1 MNSKI
6 ASDKEQRHGTRYGGQ
21 ETRAKKQETRIKK
34 QETSNQQ
41 QATRLSEEKKYKNYS
56 AADIEKYHKG
66 LLSPGEM
73 NELEKAAL
81 DDPFLA
87 DALEGYKASAENV
100 SSDLSELKKKLE
112 ERVSEKKV
120 ISIAPSG
127 SSFKWWKAAVA
138 VVMLGGLGYFVFQIS
153 NGNKNNE
160 VATLEKKQNA
170 PQKTPPGDSGKFS
183 ESPHD
188 SASNLKST
196 PYAVPGEQEIGKA
209 KTSKEKLT
217 SKESP
222 QTETSKGNLA
232 VEITKPASPGYKQEK
247 DSIGVER
254 SLEGIAPAAVEKRS
268 AVADNNENR
277 GIVTYKKEDVL
288 NNRQA
293 NYFNGRIKDANN
305 NPLPFANITNTRDNV
320 GTYADAQGIFTLVSP
335 DSVLNVQVRSVGF
348 ENSTV
353 QLKNSAASNEV
364 VLQENKTAPDRVLSF
379 QKPDTS
385 RSRMANIKFEELEP
399 ADGWSNYNTYLAN
412 NINVPSDL
420 KRENEAKGQV
430 QVSFEVNQHG
440 DPINIRVEKSLCA
453 KCDEEAIRAVKQGPK
468 WKKKNKDKK
477 AKRITISV
485 PFDTDE

>member
-1 MNSKI
+1 M
-6 ASDKEQRHGTRYGGQ
+6 
-21 ETRAKKQETRIKK
+21 
-34 QETSNQQ
+34 
-41 QATRLSEEKKYKNYS
+41 SEEKKYKNYT
-56 AADIEKYHKG
+56 ATDIEKYHKG

-87 DALEGYKASAENV
+87 DALEGYKTTPINIA
-100 SSDLSELKKKLE
+100 SDLSELKKKLE
-112 ERVSEKKV
+112 ERVSETKV

-138 VVMLGGLGYFVFQIS
+138 VVMLGGLGYVVFQIS
-153 NGNKNNE
+153 NDNKSKE

-170 PQKTPPGDSGKFS
+170 PQKTPAGDSNKLI
-183 ESPHD
+183 ESSRD
-188 SASNLKST
+188 SVLNVKST
-196 PYAVPGEQEIGKA
+196 PSVMPDAKEIA
-209 KTSKEKLT
+209 KEKT

-222 QTETSKGNLA
+222 TSKASPQTEADNGNLA
-232 VEITKPASPGYKQEK
+232 AEITKPASPGYKQEK
-247 DSIGVER
+247 DSTGVYR
-254 SLEGIAPAAVEKRS
+254 SLEGIAPAAAEKRS
-268 AVADNNENR
+268 AVADDNENR
-277 GIVTYKKEDVL
+277 GFATYKKEDVL

-293 NYFNGRIKDANN
+293 NYFSGRIKDANN

-320 GTYADAQGIFTLVSP
+320 GTYADAQGRFTLVSP

-364 VLQENKTAPDRVLSF
+364 VLQENKTAPDKVLSF

-399 ADGWSNYNTYLAN
+399 ADGWSNYKTYLAN
-412 NINVPSDL
+412 NINVPDDL
-420 KRENEAKGQV
+420 KRESEAKGQV

-440 DPINIRVEKSLCA
+440 DPINIRVEKSLCV

-468 WKKKNKDKK
+468 WKKKNKK

-485 PFDTDE
+485 PFDTNE

>member
-1 MNSKI
+1 M
-6 ASDKEQRHGTRYGGQ
+6 
-21 ETRAKKQETRIKK
+21 
-34 QETSNQQ
+34 
-41 QATRLSEEKKYKNYS
+41 SEEKKYKNYS

-112 ERVSEKKV
+112 ERVSDKKV

-127 SSFKWWKAAVA
+127 SSFKRWKVAAAAVI
-138 VVMLGGLGYFVFQIS
+138 LGGLGYFIFQIS
-153 NGNKNNE
+153 TDTKNKE
-160 VATLEKKQNA
+160 VATVN
-170 PQKTPPGDSGKFS
+170 KTPGKAQAPISDSNKLK
-183 ESPHD
+183 D
-188 SASNLKST
+188 SSSDSTSNLNST
-196 PYAVPGEQEIGKA
+196 HLKPAEKELVKA
-209 KTSKEKLT
+209 KTPKDKSTSNKLP
-217 SKESP
+217 EP
-222 QTETSKGNLA
+222 ETTKSDLA
-232 VEITKPASPGYKQEK
+232 AEITQPSQPVSNGNEQIDSIHVDRSSRVKTPAAMERKALATDDSKWPQGYASP
-247 DSIGVER
+247 
-254 SLEGIAPAAVEKRS
+254 
-268 AVADNNENR
+268 
-277 GIVTYKKEDVL
+277 KKE
-288 NNRQA
+288 NIRNEQQA

-320 GTYADAQGIFTLVSP
+320 GTYADAQGRFTLVSP

-348 ENSTV
+348 ENSTA
-353 QLKNSAASNEV
+353 QLKNNVTNNDV
-364 VLQENKTAPDRVLSF
+364 VLQENKTTPDKVLSL

-399 ADGWSNYNTYLAN
+399 ADGWRNYSTYLAN
-412 NINVPSDL
+412 NINVPDDL
-420 KRENEAKGQV
+420 KRQSDVKRQV
-430 QVSFEVNQHG
+430 QLSFEVNQQG

-468 WKKKNKDKK
+468 WKKKNKK

-485 PFDTDE
+485 PFDTQE